1 MYKYFKRF
9 VNSDYIL
16 EWMSKGLSYESIK
29 SPSTPNNFLNPKLSY
44 YGNKMDVIFSRSC
57 LKQVKTTHDH
67 GKVVN
72 IYTVYEINKNVN
84 ISSYPTLET
93 CLLGTVSSA
102 RNVDIAKYKYSGYGI
117 GFDTH
122 GFFSHSSGG
131 TGRNV
136 ITFGVDMSSSTK
148 IDNRKTDILI
158 LGKGPKQGLEHTLS
172 VEKMYSI
179 SFTENNKI
187 LLGLAL

>member
-93 CLLGTVSSA
+93 CLVQLV
-102 RNVDIAKYKYSGYGI
+102 RLE
-117 GFDTH
+117 
-122 GFFSHSSGG
+122 
-131 TGRNV
+131 
-136 ITFGVDMSSSTK
+136 M
-148 IDNRKTDILI
+148 LI
-158 LGKGPKQGLEHTLS
+158 LLSINILDMELDLIHMDFFHTLV
-172 VEKMYSI
+172 VELVEM
-179 SFTENNKI
+179 
-187 LLGLAL
+187 